1 VPGGARPLR
10 EPDPH
15 RALARATELAGEEG
29 SVLVTGSLYLLADLA
44 DELAPDSPRARPRWA
59 ILGRPVRRE
68 RMAAGSSTLVRIL
81 FTILL
86 LLAVA
91 VVSFFIGY
99 LIGPPLL
106 NRVLS

>member
-1 VPGGARPLR
+1 
-10 EPDPH
+10 
-15 RALARATELAGEEG
+15 
-29 SVLVTGSLYLLADLA
+29 
-44 DELAPDSPRARPRWA
+44 
-59 ILGRPVRRE
+59 
-68 RMAAGSSTLVRIL
+68 MAAGSSTLTRIL

-106 NRVLS
+106 DRVLS

>member
-1 VPGGARPLR
+1 M
-10 EPDPH
+10 
-15 RALARATELAGEEG
+15 AT
-29 SVLVTGSLYLLADLA
+29 
-44 DELAPDSPRARPRWA
+44 
-59 ILGRPVRRE
+59 
-68 RMAAGSSTLVRIL
+68 GSSTWTRIL

-106 NRVLS
+106 DRVLS